1 MASSSAPLTPGSSSV
16 SNVPTTDPNIS
27 PRDRLVALMAQWKN
41 TPAPATIN
49 QDDLQRSVG
58 TLRIAINYV
67 DQLHTEIQNL
77 RTSTAVAPNVDMDA
91 LSSQLEEQQQEILN
105 LQTNATRLRKD
116 LDRANATIDH
126 LHQNPVQAIGVASH
140 YPPPALVPKLQN
152 IPDPEKYSGDRKEL
166 KAFLSQVR
174 LKLSGN
180 ASMFPTLELKLAYI
194 ASLVKGP
201 AYAHIEEHI
210 LDGFARIPDVNG
222 LLEILSTAFG
232 DPDEIGTAEREM
244 RSLRQK
250 NSDFATYYAEFC
262 RLMTILQWD
271 KRARRAALRE
281 GLSSELKD
289 GLVFLEEKE
298 DLAEFVTQ
306 LQGMDNRIRAR
317 AQETKGS
324 KTHTSTTARQ
334 TPTPKPIYPAPTK
347 PNEPSFQPGG
357 MVPMALDASR
367 RISPE
372 ERERRM
378 KEGLCLYCAGSGHF
392 TRECPNRRPRAL
404 RANATG
410 TTAPATETPVP
421 APELSKNLPTG
432 E

>member
-1 MASSSAPLTPGSSSV
+1 MAAPFGSALAPGSFPGSRSQT
-16 SNVPTTDPNIS
+16 PDPHLR
-27 PRDRLVALMAQWKN
+27 PRDRLAALMAQWRN

-58 TLRIAINYV
+58 TLRIAIDYV
-67 DQLHTEIQNL
+67 DQLHTEIQTL
-77 RTSTAVAPNVDMDA
+77 RASAPAAPNVDVAA
-91 LSSQLEEQQQEILN
+91 LTNQLEEQQQEILN
-105 LQTNATRLRKD
+105 LQNNATRLRTD

-126 LHQNPVQAIGVASH
+126 LHQNPVQTPGAAPQ
-140 YPPPALVPKLQN
+140 YPQPAPAPKLQN
-152 IPDPEKYSGDRKEL
+152 IPDPEKFSGDRKEL

-180 ASMFPTLELKLAYI
+180 APMFPTLDLRLAYI

-262 RLMTILQWD
+262 RLMTILKWD
-271 KRARRAALRE
+271 TRARRAALRE

-289 GLVFLEEKE
+289 GLVFLDEKE

-324 KTHTSTTARQ
+324 KTHTSSSTRQ
-334 TPTPKPIYPAPTK
+334 TPAPKPIYSAPTK
-347 PNEPSFQPGG
+347 PNEPSFRPGG
-357 MVPMALDASR
+357 IVPMALDASR

-378 KEGLCLYCAGSGHF
+378 REGLCLYCAGSGHF
-392 TRECPNRRPRAL
+392 TRECPNRRPRPL
-404 RANATG
+404 RANATAP
-410 TTAPATETPVP
+410 TAETPAP
-421 APELSKNLPTG
+421 TPELSKNLSTG